1 MQDTKIG
8 RCYHGVEGASF
19 TLFHLCHKVVLFQGE
34 WGGKGLIFKGI
45 WSFIF
50 FFKAYI
56 LMSATEWLYV
66 GLPCGACNPQARSV
80 TLLTVKLLSLLNHS
94 ANPAIEEEVKPAA
107 MCLSFSAL
115 GGENSNSG
123 LDTLDYSSNARQ
135 SQLTRKPSV
144 ARVDS
149 LCAVTPEQEEL
160 RVCPMACWTPDWDGC
175 LWTTLVCS
183 VVQTGGILARG
194 FICRGKLEGA
204 SLFQL

>member
-1 MQDTKIG
+1 
-8 RCYHGVEGASF
+8 
-19 TLFHLCHKVVLFQGE
+19 
-34 WGGKGLIFKGI
+34 
-45 WSFIF
+45 
-50 FFKAYI
+50 
-56 LMSATEWLYV
+56 MSATEWLYV

-149 LCAVTPEQEEL
+149 LCAVTPERRRSCVSAPWHVGHL
-160 RVCPMACWTPDWDGC
+160 
-175 LWTTLVCS
+175 
-183 VVQTGGILARG
+183 TGMD
-194 FICRGKLEGA
+194 A
-204 SLFQL
+204 SGQHWCAA